1 MNSILE
7 MPGFC
12 WKPRLLESALF
23 TRFATLLA
31 GFVLLIALAATPN
44 LSAQGITGTITG
56 TVSDPSG
63 AVIGGASVTV
73 RQTATNEARSVVT
86 SDAGTYTVTQLQPGA
101 YTVKV
106 EKAGF
111 KVAEQKGITLVIDQV
126 ALINIQLTVGSQ
138 AESVE
143 VTSTGPVIQTEDSS
157 VGQVI
162 DAQAIQNT
170 PLNGRL
176 SVMGLI
182 ALAPGMQG
190 VGAQDQMATRGLTF
204 AAGTGSRNAYGG
216 LGVSFDGVI
225 NKEVTLQRGEPEIPS
240 LDALSQFKVLSTGA
254 PAEFNEPT
262 QVIVVSSS
270 GANAFHGELFEF
282 NRSKGTSAKPYFN
295 GSTRRPPYERNEYG
309 GNFSGPIWIP
319 NVYNGKDR
327 SFFFFAY
334 EGFHLT
340 QSSPKSTQEPTTKM
354 RSGDFSEF
362 LDSSGNCAKG
372 SAYTCIFNPATGT
385 KFAGNVISSG
395 LNPVS
400 VALMNKLMPTPTASG
415 TGTNTFENVPYTSQV
430 ERISLRAD
438 HRFNDNNSIRFT
450 WLRAFY
456 GPNATVGNDSLQ
468 GGNSGDGEHNSQF
481 ILGFTH
487 TFSPTLVMDIN
498 GDFFHLPI
506 YRTPQNVGTN
516 WESIIPGLS
525 TQLIEGAPQITISN
539 IQSISESGSKDLE
552 QVGQI
557 NGSITK
563 VLARHTLKF
572 GASYLYDNHWNMSAQ
587 SPQRGAYNFGG
598 QYTKNAADTTDNTGI
613 AFADFLLG
621 LPTTTQQATPA
632 FLPTRNISN
641 QWAGY
646 AQDDWK
652 PIPKLTINAGIRY
665 DLQWFE
671 PGPYNQNALWSPSMS
686 KVIVFGSSY
695 PSSAIPQ
702 YLTLLQNNSLVTLS
716 SSAGISNNPF
726 AYLGRPDKNIAPRL
740 GFAYQLMSNTVIRGA
755 FGLYFNLLP
764 ASYMGEMFGNL
775 PYTASLTYT
784 NTTPY
789 NAGTT
794 FTMNAPFT
802 GSGSAGG
809 RPGVNAEHPL
819 VTPYTEEYN
828 LALEHQFGRGFDVR
842 VGYVGQHNLKQNNYG
857 GSGTYAPNLNF
868 ADPFD
873 ITKTAAAQ
881 APYPL
886 LGTIAY
892 NLDPLFHST
901 MNSLQAGAHKQYSN
915 GIAFGAEYQW
925 TRVLGTE
932 NLEDPSGKNPQD
944 SYGNIAG
951 ITPDVLQVSYSY
963 GLPFGKGKLLAS
975 NAGQL
980 ANDIVGGWE
989 ISGVVDAQSGQ
1000 PFSVAYNATTSSAY
1014 PGLVSGRANQ
1024 LADPYKNGTVLHSDG
1039 STCTPSAGA
1048 SAPTRTKAQ
1057 WFNPCAFEGPG
1068 YKTAGV
1074 YGATYGTSGYN
1085 MLRGPRFQDWD
1096 MNLKKNVPWGD
1107 HYNLQL
1113 RADSFNIFNHPNFAT
1128 PNATISN
1135 SSAGTVT
1142 GISGT
1147 PTYEARTLE
1156 FAAKFNF

>member
-1 MNSILE
+1 
-7 MPGFC
+7 MPRMSGIVQAVGN
-12 WKPRLLESALF
+12 LGYSALF
-23 TRFATLLA
+23 ACLVLLLA
-31 GFVLLIALAATPN
+31 LVTQSS

-56 TVSDPSG
+56 TVTDPTG
-63 AVIGGASVTV
+63 AVIAGATVTV
-73 RQTATNEARSVVT
+73 RQTETNALKTITT
-86 SDAGTYTVTQLQPGA
+86 SEAGTYTVTQLQPGH
-101 YTVKV
+101 YSVKV

-111 KVAEQKGITLVIDQV
+111 KSNTQNAITLVIDQTAV
-126 ALINIQLTVGSQ
+126 INSQLTVGSQ
-138 AESVE
+138 QEMVE
-143 VTSTGPVIQTEDSS
+143 VTSTGPIIQTEDSS

-240 LDALSQFKVLSTGA
+240 LDALSQFKVLAAGA

-270 GANAFHGELFEF
+270 GTNAFHGELFEF

-295 GSTRRPPYERNEYG
+295 GSTVRPPYERNEYG
-309 GNFSGPIWIP
+309 GNLAGPIWIP
-319 NVYNGKDR
+319 KVYNGKDR

-340 QSSPKSTQEPTTKM
+340 QSSPKSTQEPTVKM

-362 LDSSGNCAKG
+362 LDSSGNCPKG
-372 SAYTCIFNPATGT
+372 SSYFCIFNPATGT
-385 KFAGNVISSG
+385 KFAGNIIPSG
-395 LNPVS
+395 LNTVS
-400 VALMNKLMPTPTASG
+400 LALMNKLMPTPTTSG
-415 TGTNTFENVPYTSQV
+415 TGTNTFENVPYTSDV

-438 HRFNDNNSIRFT
+438 HRFNDSNSIRFT

-456 GPNATVGNDSLQ
+456 GPNVTVGSDSLQ
-468 GGNSGDGEHNSQF
+468 GGVSGDGEHNSQF
-481 ILGFTH
+481 ILGYTH

-506 YRTPQNVGTN
+506 YRTPQNVATK
-516 WESIIPGLS
+516 WETIIPGLS
-525 TQLIEGAPQITISN
+525 TQLIEGAPQITITN
-539 IQSISESGSKDLE
+539 INSISEQGSKDLE
-552 QVGQI
+552 QVGQL

-598 QYTKNAADTTDNTGI
+598 QYTKNAADTADNTGI

-632 FLPTRNISN
+632 FLPTRNISS

-646 AQDDWK
+646 VQDDWK
-652 PIPKLTINAGIRY
+652 PVPKLTINAGIRY
-665 DLQWFE
+665 DLQWFA
-671 PGPYNQNALWSPSMS
+671 PGPYNQNALWVPSMS
-686 KVIVFGSSY
+686 KVVVFGSSY
-695 PSSAIPQ
+695 PSAVIPQ
-702 YLTLLQNNSLVTLS
+702 YQTLLTSNNLLTLS
-716 SSAGISNNPF
+716 SSAGISSNPF
-726 AYLGRPDKNIAPRL
+726 SYLGRPSKNFAPRL
-740 GFAYQLMSNTVIRGA
+740 GFAYQVARNTVLRGA
-755 FGLYFNLLP
+755 FGIYFNLLP
-764 ASYMGEMFGNL
+764 ASYMGTAFGNL
-775 PYTASLTYT
+775 PFTASLTYT

-789 NAGTT
+789 NAAST
-794 FTMNAPFT
+794 FTMSNAFT
-802 GSGSAGG
+802 GTGNAGG

-828 LALEHQFGRGFDVR
+828 LALEHEFGRGLDVR
-842 VGYVGQHNLKQNNYG
+842 VGYVGQHNLKQNNAS
-857 GSGTYAPNLNF
+857 GSGTFAPNLNY

-886 LGTIAY
+886 LGTINYAV
-892 NLDPLFHST
+892 DPLFHSN
-901 MNSLQAGAHKQYSN
+901 MNSLQIGVHKQYSH
-915 GIAFGAEYQW
+915 GVAFGAEYQW

-932 NLEDPSGKNPQD
+932 NLEDPSGKYPQD
-944 SYGNIAG
+944 SYGNVGG
-951 ITPDVLQVSYSY
+951 ITPDVLQLSYSY
-963 GLPFGKGKLLAS
+963 ALPFGKGKSLFP
-975 NAGQL
+975 NPGPF
-980 ANDIVGGWE
+980 ANKVIGGWE

-1000 PFSVAYNATTSSAY
+1000 PFSVSYTATPSSQY
-1014 PGLVSGRANQ
+1014 PGLVSGRANRVPGAA
-1024 LADPYKNGTVLHSDG
+1024 LY
-1039 STCTPSAGA
+1039 PS
-1048 SAPTRTKAQ
+1048 SKTKAK
-1057 WFNPCAFEGPG
+1057 WFNPAAF
-1068 YKTAGV
+1068 TAPTNAALVAG
-1074 YGATYGTSGYN
+1074 GAYGTSAYN
-1085 MLRGPRFQDWD
+1085 MLYGPRFQDWD

-1107 HYNLQL
+1107 HYNVQL
-1113 RADSFNIFNHPNFAT
+1113 RADAFNIFNHPNFNT
-1128 PNATISN
+1128 PNANISN
-1135 SSAGTVT
+1135 SNVGTVT

-1147 PTYEARTLE
+1147 PSYEARTME
-1156 FAAKFNF
+1156 FAVKFNF